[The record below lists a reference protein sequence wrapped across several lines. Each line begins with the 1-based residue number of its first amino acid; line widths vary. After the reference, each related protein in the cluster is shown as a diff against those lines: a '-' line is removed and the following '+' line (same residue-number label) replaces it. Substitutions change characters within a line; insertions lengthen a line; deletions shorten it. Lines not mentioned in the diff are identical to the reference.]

1 MKQVTLLF
9 GCLLSLAV
17 LCIAAETADAD
28 DFDWMEELLDSGVDQ
43 GRNPPLPPNPV
54 QMDEAH
60 GQRWKNPPPPPNPV
74 QMDEVD
80 GQRWRNPP
88 PPPNPVQMDEAHGQR
103 WRNPPPPPNP
113 VQMDEVDGQR
123 WRNPPPPPNPMQMN
137 EVDGQRWR
145 NPPPPPNPV
154 QMDEAHDNEEE
165 SNGTPSPEKE
175 IPEDFLN
182 EFDDEFN
189 SDESNGDDTEML
201 QIQGLE
207 EKLKLLSG
215 VGRLIIGVGY
225 NLLEGNPDGEGNS
238 AADPGIQTGFKV
250 LKTDYD
256 DTVSDPIKVV
266 PESDCSASKTVE
278 VYSGTKGYQDALGV
292 DVTAEGTVMMCTV
305 IVIFVHNHNLH
316 VFILNHILYYK
327 FLLHRRVW

>member
-1 MKQVTLLF
+1 MQFTCACTMKQVTLLF

-28 DFDWMEELLDSGVDQ
+28 DFDWMEELLDSLDNGVDQ
-43 GRNPPLPPNPV
+43 G
-54 QMDEAH
+54 
-60 GQRWKNPPPPPNPV
+60 
-74 QMDEVD
+74 
-80 GQRWRNPP
+80 RNPP
-88 PPPNPVQMDEAHGQR
+88 PPPNPVQMDEA
-103 WRNPPPPPNP
+103 
-113 VQMDEVDGQR
+113 
-123 WRNPPPPPNPMQMN
+123 
-137 EVDGQRWR
+137 DGQRWR

-165 SNGTPSPEKE
+165 SNGTPSPEYE

-189 SDESNGDDTEML
+189 SDESNGDDTETL

-225 NLLEGNPDGEGNS
+225 NLLRGNPDGEGNS
-238 AADPGIQTGFKV
+238 AADPGIQTGSKV

-266 PESDCSASKTVE
+266 PHSDCSASKTVGI
-278 VYSGTKGYQDALGV
+278 YSGTKGYQEALGV
-292 DVTAEGTVMMCTV
+292 DVTAEGTIMMCTV
-305 IVIFVHNHNLH
+305 IVILSKTIICMCSYSITYFTTSFSYTVEYGAYSFSLSTGR
-316 VFILNHILYYK
+316 Y
-327 FLLHRRVW
+327 